1 MEKILVCIEARR
13 GAWEALDRAFNL
25 AERLGA
31 QVSVLLIYPEQWVD
45 STVVSEE
52 ESVKERVELML
63 EDAESKGISVE
74 FYVSRGSYEEEVIS
88 FVIEHGIT
96 HLIVEQA
103 DDGSKEGLKCVK
115 AHQNIR
121 HRVQCRME
129 IVQKRT

>member
-1 MEKILVCIEARR
+1 MEKILVCVEGRR
-13 GAWEALDRAFNL
+13 GAREALDRAFSL
-25 AERLGA
+25 AERVNAHL
-31 QVSVLLIYPEQWVD
+31 SVLLIYPEHRLEEDMVGD
-45 STVVSEE
+45 E

-63 EDAESKGISVE
+63 EDAELKGISVE
-74 FYVSRGSYEEEVIS
+74 FYISRGSYEEEVIS
-88 FVIEHGIT
+88 FVNEHGIT

-103 DDGSKEGLKCVK
+103 DDGSKEGSKCCK